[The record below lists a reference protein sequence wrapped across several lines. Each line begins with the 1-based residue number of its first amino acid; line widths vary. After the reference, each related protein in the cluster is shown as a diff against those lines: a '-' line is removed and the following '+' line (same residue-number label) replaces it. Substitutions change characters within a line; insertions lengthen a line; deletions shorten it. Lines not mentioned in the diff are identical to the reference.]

1 MEKLDFN
8 EAQEFL
14 EIYETVKRYN
24 YDHID
29 KLVALKK
36 LMSKYIA
43 DLSIMLDTDYEKIW
57 VMQYP
62 EDGMEE
68 NDLKE
73 LSELG
78 FILDENSIAMFA

>member
-1 MEKLDFN
+1 MKTLDFY

-36 LMSKYIA
+36 LMSKYVA
-43 DLSIMLDTDYEKIW
+43 NLNIMLDTDYEKIW
-57 VMQYP
+57 VMEYP
-62 EDGMEE
+62 EEGMEE